1 MASEVL
7 LVFCTFPNSE
17 VAARAAREVVEARLA
32 ACANILPQVHSIYR
46 WEGKV
51 ESAEEVLAIFKLEKG
66 CYNELEAKIR
76 SIHPYE
82 VPEII
87 AFPLSQGL
95 PDYLKW
101 VAESCS
107 GDLPLEP

>member
-1 MASEVL
+1 MAEVL
-7 LVFCTFPNSE
+7 IAFCTFPDSD
-17 VAARAAREVVEARLA
+17 VAAGAAKEVVEARLA

-51 ESAEEVLAIFKLEKG
+51 ESAEEVLAIFKLEKS
-66 CYNELEAKIR
+66 CYKEFEAKIR

-87 AFPLSQGL
+87 AFPLSQGF
-95 PDYLKW
+95 PTYLQW
-101 VAESCS
+101 VVDSCA
-107 GDLPLEP
+107 